1 MVGNGFLTHLTP
13 FREGLDEWVG
23 WWTGLVL
30 SENLP
35 LRDSVGFRPTSSL
48 YPAGHPFPKRLI
60 FNMVFIYDLVQT
72 LSRNLSQT
80 KRWYPDSSSLFEI
93 GNLNS

>member
-1 MVGNGFLTHLTP
+1 MCINNDCSKKLPLVETLGRVVMENWFLAHLTP

-30 SENLP
+30 PKNLP

-48 YPAGHPFPKRLI
+48 TLYGHLI
-60 FNMVFIYDLVQT
+60 TDDFLKNTFHIGICEAIVDY
-72 LSRNLSQT
+72 NL
-80 KRWYPDSSSLFEI
+80 
-93 GNLNS
+93 